1 MFSSFLQ
8 KHNKQVTQYVT
19 RNLIYSTFVLGLS
32 VFTFGFETT
41 VLSTTQAMTRK
52 TSTINAFGLDRN

>member
-1 MFSSFLQ
+1 MFVSFLTN
-8 KHNKQVTQYVT
+8 HNKRVTQNIT
-19 RNLIYSTFVLGLS
+19 RNLILSTFVLGLS

-52 TSTINAFGLDRN
+52 YHQQKK